1 MQVKSVIMLQRYKAK
16 ADWAVA
22 NPVLL
27 IGELGIESDTNKAK
41 VGDGITTWNNLPY
54 CIDSNVSSF
63 TFQNIINV
71 NGRLDAQ
78 LQYEVLNG

>member
-1 MQVKSVIMLQRYKAK
+1 MLQRYKNS
-16 ADWAVA
+16 ADWTAD

-41 VGDGITTWNNLPY
+41 VGDGTTTWNNLPY
-54 CIDSNVSSF
+54 CVDGTISSF
-63 TFQNIINV
+63 TFQNIIDV
-71 NGRLDAQ
+71 NGRLDAR